1 MIRRPPWAAGSG
13 GLLVLLVVIDLGEL
27 RIDDVF
33 LRPAGAAARAA
44 VTTLTAAR
52 TLLGLPV
59 HGLAE
64 LHRRLHQGVGLGL
77 DGLGIVAL
85 HGFLEIGHRVLDRAA
100 LVLADLG
107 AMLGQRLL
115 GRVDQG
121 LSVVLRLDLRLALL
135 VLVGMR
141 FGILDH
147 ALDVGLGEAA
157 RRLDADL
164 LLLVGR
170 LVLGRD

>member
-13 GLLVLLVVIDLGEL
+13 RLLVLLVVIEL
-27 RIDDVF
+27 DDRRTDATV
-33 LRPAGAAARAA
+33 LRPPGGAARAA

-100 LVLADLG
+100 LVL
-107 AMLGQRLL
+107 
-115 GRVDQG
+115 
-121 LSVVLRLDLRLALL
+121 
-135 VLVGMR
+135 
-141 FGILDH
+141 
-147 ALDVGLGEAA
+147 
-157 RRLDADL
+157 
-164 LLLVGR
+164 
-170 LVLGRD
+170 